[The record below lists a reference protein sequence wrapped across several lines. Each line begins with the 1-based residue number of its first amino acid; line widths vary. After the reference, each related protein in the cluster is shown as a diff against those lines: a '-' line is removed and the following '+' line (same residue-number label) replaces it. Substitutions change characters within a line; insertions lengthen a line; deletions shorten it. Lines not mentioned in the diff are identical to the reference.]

1 MKKIVSYLLVGSMI
15 LGSFSVTSSIT
26 AFAGQ
31 VKKTEIEAE
40 SEQSSTGVHVTYRTE
55 EEILQFAKEHPY
67 VMKSNKLMEKKAS
80 MKKPYTQSGEISE
93 EHKKAGLNALNLAR
107 YIAGLDANVTLD
119 ESYNQMVQAGA
130 YVNAINDEMTHY
142 PTKPTGMDESMYQ
155 LGAQGCRSSNLALGY
170 ETISDAVFG
179 WLSDEDDSNVDRVG
193 HRRWILNPSL
203 GKTGFGYVNGYSG
216 MYAFDGS
223 GSGNQTGVAWPAQ
236 TMPIEYL
243 NDLTQVEESAGLPYL
258 PPMNSDEGDNYVS
271 VYPWSYSYGSSVDAE
286 KIQVTLTRERD
297 QKQWKF
303 STKHSD
309 GRLFVNN
316 DGYGQSGCIIFQ
328 PAGLSTFYGDDRFH
342 VEIIGLEQ
350 PVSYDVTLFSL
361 DENAIE
367 EALKKW
373 MLQAPST
380 LFLGGEVDG
389 TGTVSSY
396 TSGKFNGKLTL
407 KSSNEKVLQINGR
420 KLTPKKVGKAT
431 IIATYQIK
439 DQTRTIKKVIQIKKP
454 SLVMSKYKKTLKV
467 GSAYQF
473 RAKQEGLKGKIT
485 YSVSNK
491 KVATINSKTGTLKAL
506 KKGKVTVIAKLGK
519 RQAKVSVTVK

>member
-1 MKKIVSYLLVGSMI
+1 MPCLDGL
-15 LGSFSVTSSIT
+15 
-26 AFAGQ
+26 
-31 VKKTEIEAE
+31 
-40 SEQSSTGVHVTYRTE
+40 
-55 EEILQFAKEHPY
+55 
-67 VMKSNKLMEKKAS
+67 VMKMKA
-80 MKKPYTQSGEISE
+80 M
-93 EHKKAGLNALNLAR
+93 
-107 YIAGLDANVTLD
+107 
-119 ESYNQMVQAGA
+119 
-130 YVNAINDEMTHY
+130 
-142 PTKPTGMDESMYQ
+142 
-155 LGAQGCRSSNLALGY
+155 
-170 ETISDAVFG
+170 
-179 WLSDEDDSNVDRVG
+179 
-193 HRRWILNPSL
+193 WIE
-203 GKTGFGYVNGYSG
+203 
-216 MYAFDGS
+216 
-223 GSGNQTGVAWPAQ
+223 W
-236 TMPIEYL
+236 
-243 NDLTQVEESAGLPYL
+243 
-258 PPMNSDEGDNYVS
+258 DNYVS

-342 VEIIGLEQ
+342 VEITGLEQ
-350 PVSYDVTLFSL
+350 PISYDVTLFSL

-420 KLTPKKVGKAT
+420 KLKPKKVGKAT

-439 DQTRTIKKVIQIKKP
+439 DQTRTIKKVIQIKKNF
-454 SLVMSKYKKTLKV
+454 SCYE
-467 GSAYQF
+467 Q
-473 RAKQEGLKGKIT
+473 I
-485 YSVSNK
+485 
-491 KVATINSKTGTLKAL
+491 
-506 KKGKVTVIAKLGK
+506 
-519 RQAKVSVTVK
+519 